1 MIYYDTNQWHWI
13 RDATAFRQVCDTLM
27 LRACWR
33 DDAATFRVDS
43 RFGEDRGRFHDLA
56 TVGHYQRVWDSRGQ
70 EWQADFYADTTGPY
84 LQRVADDRHRD
95 RGVRPSELPPAAIVA
110 YMCPVSRSVSGT
122 SEVLFVPFRVSRGV
136 DGSGAGADLPQD
148 LHCATGVAPGRGERL
163 PPSWRRW

>member
-56 TVGHYQRVWDSRGQ
+56 AVGHYQRVWDGRGQ
-70 EWQADFYADTTGPY
+70 EWQADFYADTTGP
-84 LQRVADDRHRD
+84 L
-95 RGVRPSELPPAAIVA
+95 AAT
-110 YMCPVSRSVSGT
+110 SG
-122 SEVLFVPFRVSRGV
+122 R
-136 DGSGAGADLPQD
+136 
-148 LHCATGVAPGRGERL
+148 
-163 PPSWRRW
+163 